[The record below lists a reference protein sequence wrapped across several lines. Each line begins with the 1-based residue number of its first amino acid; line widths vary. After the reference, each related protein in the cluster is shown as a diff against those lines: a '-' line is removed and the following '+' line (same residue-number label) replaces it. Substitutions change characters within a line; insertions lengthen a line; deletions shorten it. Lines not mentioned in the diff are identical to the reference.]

1 MRPKN
6 ESLAAEILKVAK
18 AEFLE
23 MGYRKA
29 SLRNIAASVGV
40 TTGAIYRYYANK
52 ETLFDAL
59 VAEPADTFYAWY
71 RDLRERNAERDL
83 EEQLDRLSDPFRD
96 SEQARRAFE
105 YIYRHYDAFKLIA
118 CCAEGTK
125 YEQYMERLIEV
136 ENRSTGALV
145 HRMHEAGR
153 LDADVDETMI
163 HIIASSMF
171 TAYFEIIAH
180 VESVEVAAHHLV
192 TLREFYKTG
201 WLRLLGVA

>member
-6 ESLAAEILKVAK
+6 QSLAADILNVAK

-23 MGYRKA
+23 KGYRKA
-29 SLRNIAASVGV
+29 SVREIAASVGV
-40 TTGAIYRYYANK
+40 TTGAMYRYYANK

-59 VAEPADTFYAWY
+59 VAEPADAFYAWY
-71 RDLRERNAERDL
+71 RDLREENAEREL
-83 EEQLDRLSDPFRD
+83 EEQLRRLSDSSRD
-96 SEQARRAFE
+96 ARYAQRAFE
-105 YIYRHYDAFKLIA
+105 FIYRHYDAFKLIA

-125 YEQYMERLIEV
+125 YEHYMERLIEV
-136 ENRSTGALV
+136 ETRTTGTLV
-145 HRMHEAGR
+145 HLMQEAGR

-180 VESVEVAAHHLV
+180 VESVEVAAHHLLK
-192 TLREFYKTG
+192 LRDFYKTG

>member
-6 ESLAAEILKVAK
+6 ESLAAEILQVAK
-18 AEFLE
+18 TEFLE
-23 MGYRKA
+23 KGYRKA

-52 ETLFDAL
+52 EMLFDAL
-59 VAEPADTFYAWY
+59 VAEPADTFYEWY
-71 RDLRERNAERDL
+71 RSFSESYAKRDRED
-83 EEQLDRLSDPFRD
+83 QLQGLTNPSPDTG
-96 SEQARRAFE
+96 ETERAFA

-125 YEQYMERLIEV
+125 YERYIDRLIDV
-136 ENRSTGALV
+136 ETRSTGTLV
-145 HRMHEAGR
+145 RLMQEAGK

-180 VESVEVAAHHLV
+180 DESVDVALRHLV
-192 TLREFYKTG
+192 KLCDFYKAG
-201 WLRLLGVA
+201 WLKLLGVA